1 VERRGDAHRRHLRL
15 LRRQTGDQLAVERE
29 LGPSAPLERDLACA
43 QHYWSTLSGAPC
55 GSIAVLMTRAPAA
68 LGLPTAR

>member
-1 VERRGDAHRRHLRL
+1 
-15 LRRQTGDQLAVERE
+15 
-29 LGPSAPLERDLACA
+29 LERDLACV

-68 LGLPTAR
+68 LGVGDGQ